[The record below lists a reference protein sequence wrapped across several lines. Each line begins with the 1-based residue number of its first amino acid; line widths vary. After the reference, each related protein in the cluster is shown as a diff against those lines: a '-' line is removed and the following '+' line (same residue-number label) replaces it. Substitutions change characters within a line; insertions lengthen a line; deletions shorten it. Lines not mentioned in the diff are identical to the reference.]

1 MNFLFLLFNFY
12 AYTDEYFEQYWS
24 NFIQKL
30 FDEDINLLAK
40 KEKQRNLQRIEN
52 LKRKNQ
58 AEADKEDPKVEPKE
72 EEKSVIKFVLL
83 ETVGKCWPYSTEIQG
98 TTIVTF
104 LSLKSLIFKYS
115 SVLIVKKNICIM
127 EV

>member
-72 EEKSVIKFVLL
+72 AETEPVVEKN
-83 ETVGKCWPYSTEIQG
+83 G
-98 TTIVTF
+98 
-104 LSLKSLIFKYS
+104 
-115 SVLIVKKNICIM
+115 NR
-127 EV
+127 